1 MYGPIVSICAYVNE
15 PVQHGGL
22 KSHIFVTN
30 HQCGAF
36 YVNKT
41 EISRLQ
47 SYFRKLFGL
56 DTIVVQGRV
65 KNDGSAEVSI
75 GGEFIGV
82 VFRDEDEGEVSYAF
96 NMAILEMDLA
106 DD

>member
-1 MYGPIVSICAYVNE
+1 MD
-15 PVQHGGL
+15 
-22 KSHIFVTN
+22 
-30 HQCGAF
+30 
-36 YVNKT
+36 KT
-41 EISRLQ
+41 EIGRLQ
-47 SYFRKLFGL
+47 SYFRKLFQL

-75 GGEFIGV
+75 GSEFIGV